1 MILTYMSVKV
11 FAVKL
16 QLIFRFVTD
25 QTFLLDFLNF
35 PLEIVAFP
43 ETINYKRD
51 NKSNKDHL
59 N

>member
-43 ETINYKRD
+43 ETINY
-51 NKSNKDHL
+51 
-59 N
+59 